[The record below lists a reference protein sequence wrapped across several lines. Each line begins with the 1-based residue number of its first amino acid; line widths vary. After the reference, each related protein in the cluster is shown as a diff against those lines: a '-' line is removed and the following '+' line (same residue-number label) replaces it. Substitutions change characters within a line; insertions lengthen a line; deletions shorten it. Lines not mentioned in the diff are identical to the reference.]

1 MNLILVDHGIVSNR
15 ESSLGTGKTTTA
27 RKIGHVFY
35 DMGFLA
41 SADVEERSATDL
53 VAGFV
58 GQTGLKTVEV
68 LEKALGKVLF
78 IDEAYRLGEGHF
90 ATEAI
95 NTLVDSLTKPQFV
108 GKMIVVLAGYEDDMN
123 KLLSINPGLSSRFSE
138 EVFFKNMRPEDCLKL
153 LELKLKKAGISID
166 QNGNPSESN
175 KVAEIFR
182 ALSDLPFW
190 GNGRDVETLAKSIT
204 RATFLDDTPGAP
216 RVSTAQLIDHLNS
229 FMKER
234 RARGMPSGPEPI
246 DRLQKYP
253 MAFNFDQSTA
263 PPPPADIIATA
274 TPTVNETET
283 QPAEPACN
291 SSPLESRDD
300 GVSDTLWNQLQHD
313 KAAQEELQ
321 TRLKSSELLAEQER
335 ECATA
340 AAETLAKELDTLAKQ
355 AAQEQESNELKRR
368 HEEMRLKHQAML
380 RAQEDAENRA
390 RKIREEAERKRKE
403 EVQVQTK
410 LREMGVCVAG
420 FRWIKQADGYRCAGG
435 SHFVGNDALGI

>member
-1 MNLILVDHGIVSNR
+1 MDLILVDRGIVSDR
-15 ESSLGTGKTTTA
+15 ESLLGTGKTTTA

-41 SADVEERSATDL
+41 STDVEERSATDL
-53 VAGFV
+53 IAGFV

-108 GKMIVVLAGYEDDMN
+108 GKMIVVLAGYEGDMN
-123 KLLSINPGLSSRFSE
+123 KLLSVNPGLSSRFSE
-138 EVFFKNMRPEDCLKL
+138 EVIFKNMRPEDCLKL
-153 LELKLKKAGISID
+153 LELKLKESGISID

-175 KVAEIFR
+175 KVTEIFR

-204 RATFLDDTPGAP
+204 RATYLEDTSDTLS
-216 RVSTAQLIDHLNS
+216 VSTAQLIDHLNS

-234 RARGMPSGPEPI
+234 RARGIPSGPEPI
-246 DRLQKYP
+246 DGLQKYP
-253 MAFNFDQSTA
+253 MAFNLDQSTA
-263 PPPPADIIATA
+263 PPPPADVIATT
-274 TPTVNETET
+274 TPTVNEIET

-291 SSPLESRDD
+291 SPPLESRDD
-300 GVSDTLWNQLQHD
+300 GVSDTVWNQLQRD
-313 KAAQEELQ
+313 KAAQEEFQ
-321 TRLKSSELLAEQER
+321 THLKSSELLAEQER
-335 ECATA
+335 ECATV
-340 AAETLAKELDTLAKQ
+340 AAETSAKELDTLAKQ

-368 HEEMRLKHQAML
+368 HEEMRLKHLAVL

-390 RKIREEAERKRKE
+390 REIREKAERKRKE
-403 EVQVQTK
+403 EVRVQTK
-410 LREMGVCVAG
+410 LRQMGVCVAG

-435 SHFVGNDALGI
+435 SHFVSNGALNI